1 MNKSKFKFLVKL
13 LITIFFIC
21 LILTKVDLANIL
33 YTLLKINLW
42 FILPIFIISFI
53 MIEISCLK
61 WQLFLSASK
70 INLSIKY
77 LTAYYLIGYFFNNLL
92 PSNIGG
98 DLVRSYLLGKDVNDQ
113 ARTFSSVFLE
123 RLTGLIALLLVGIIA
138 VIFNIKLLQVKVLLF
153 SFIIMSIILT
163 GIVLFCFTERF
174 GKIFLSF
181 FDFKLLASFKPGFEK
196 IYKSIYFFRNQ
207 RNVLIF
213 SMIYSFGF
221 HLMAIFNTLVCCWSI
236 GLYPKI
242 IDTAVIVPMIMLISV
257 IPISVG
263 SIGLWEGA
271 FAYFFYMIG
280 ISPAESIS
288 VALIL
293 RGKNLILGLVGGSI
307 FLVRGKYFLKKEIVN
322 CTGKRDAA

>member
-1 MNKSKFKFLVKL
+1 MQKNNVKGMKKNKIKFLIKL
-13 LITIFFIC
+13 LFTIVFIC
-21 LILTKVDLANIL
+21 LILSKVNLNDIL
-33 YTLLKINLW
+33 QTLVKIQTS
-42 FILPIFIISFI
+42 FILLLFVISFI

-70 INLSIKY
+70 INLSIRY

-92 PSNIGG
+92 PSNVGG
-98 DLVRSYLLGKDVNDQ
+98 DLARSYLLGKDVNDQ

-138 VIFNIKLLQVKVLLF
+138 VIFNIKLIRVKILLF
-153 SFIIMSIILT
+153 LFITMSIILA

-181 FDFKLLASFKPGFEK
+181 FDFKFLASFKPGFEK
-196 IYKSIYFFRNQ
+196 IYKSIYFYRNQ
-207 RNVLIF
+207 RKVLIF
-213 SMIYSFGF
+213 SMIYSFAF
-221 HLMAIFNTLVCCWSI
+221 HLMTIINTLVCCWAL

-242 IDTAVIVPMIMLISV
+242 IDIAVVVPIVMLVSV
-257 IPISVG
+257 IPISIG

-271 FAYFFYMIG
+271 FAYFFYIIG
-280 ISPAESIS
+280 IGPAESIS

-293 RGKNLILGLVGGSI
+293 RGKNSYIGAYWW
-307 FLVRGKYFLKKEIVN
+307 KYFS
-322 CTGKRDAA
+322 CQR